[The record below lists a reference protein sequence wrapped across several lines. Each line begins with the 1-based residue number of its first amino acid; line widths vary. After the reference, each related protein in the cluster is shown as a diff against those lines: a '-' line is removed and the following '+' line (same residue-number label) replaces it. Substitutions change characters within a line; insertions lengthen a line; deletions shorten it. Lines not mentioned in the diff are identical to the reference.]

1 MRPPV
6 CVACAWSRPG
16 SSVRCG
22 DCDERFCQGSRPR
35 ASARRRQQKTAK
47 LERVMPPVVRV
58 SERTHPLFGRTLTLL
73 SEGCGRGKGFVA
85 VRLEDGR
92 RRLVRRSATDLDSG
106 ERPRPPMS
114 RISARTL
121 LPLARH
127 VQCYL
132 AGGNVEG
139 VHANRLRSG
148 SVPPTPSKPSSTQHA
163 TAPASAGSRLTRSPR
178 SARSAD
184 RKDPAAQSHRGLRSC

>member
-1 MRPPV
+1 VEREEAAIRVTIRP
-6 CVACAWSRPG
+6 WFST
-16 SSVRCG
+16 RCD
-22 DCDERFCQGSRPR
+22 DCGARSCPESHRPR
-35 ASARRRQQKTAK
+35 WAHRRQQKTAK

-58 SERTHPLFGRTLTLL
+58 TERTHPLFGKTLTLL
-73 SEGCGRGKGFVA
+73 SERCGRGKGFVA
-85 VRLEDGR
+85 VRLEDSS

-106 ERPRPPMS
+106 KRPGPPMS
-114 RISARTL
+114 RISARSL

-148 SVPPTPSKPSSTQHA
+148 SVSPTPSTSSTQHP
-163 TAPASAGSRLTRSPR
+163 TAPASAGSRITRSPR